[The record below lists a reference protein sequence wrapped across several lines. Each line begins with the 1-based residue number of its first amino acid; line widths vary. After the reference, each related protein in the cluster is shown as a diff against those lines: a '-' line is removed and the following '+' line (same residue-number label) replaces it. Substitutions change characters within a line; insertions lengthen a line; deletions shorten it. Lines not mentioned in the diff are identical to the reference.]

1 MNHKI
6 MAKGVVLPSEIPLL
20 TFRPRL
26 IAHFGLASEQEIK
39 AKAIE
44 ELQTAMRLK
53 KELQPFPSR
62 DQLKVNTALAHITNA
77 VILAIG
83 VPKGRIWLEKICAQR
98 GEHKVNSTPLLL
110 LAFKAFGAYDRSAKK
125 RRQSDKSASDDARA
139 VLNALVLEQK
149 LPMQLA
155 TEVFTTPRKRRSS
168 FYRPNKG
175 VSSLSCIKVGPGHRD
190 RIRSRPT
197 GAKGLGLFIRTQHG
211 AELSGVILDPKK
223 IAAILDYAKT
233 LI

>member
-110 LAFKAFGAYDRSAKK
+110 LAFKTFGPYDRSGKK

-155 TEVFTTPRKRRSS
+155 TEVFTTPRRSRS
-168 FYRPNKG
+168 FYRPNKSA
-175 VSSLSCIKVGPGHRD
+175 SSLSCIEVGPAHRA

-197 GAKGLGLFIRTQHG
+197 GAKGLGLFTRTQHG
-211 AELSGVILDPKK
+211 AELSAVILDPKK

-233 LI
+233 LT